1 MYNESTDKLR
11 VKLINAFGSA
21 YQLNDA
27 AHQEDHFEEVFKT
40 GVDINKRLNLGF
52 SKNLIMMAAYLHDLF
67 AWSRENHHVLSAE
80 FVDGTCHPMITV
92 LAKHD
97 RKLLSTA
104 CFCHRASYKGAFPN
118 NFAELIN
125 AADRGVPQS
134 AGKLVQR
141 AVDYRTSRGF
151 QGTPE
156 ELLREAVAHVKEKFG
171 SNGYARYADMYLA
184 CYIKELKQ
192 LREEVDAL

>member
-1 MYNESTDKLR
+1 MYNKSTDELR

-27 AHQEDHFEEVFKT
+27 AHREDHFEEVFET
-40 GVDINKRLNLGF
+40 GIDINKRLNLGF

-92 LAKHD
+92 LTKED

-104 CFCHRASYKGAFPN
+104 CFCHRASYKGEFPN
-118 NFAELIN
+118 SFAELIN
-125 AADRGVPQS
+125 AADRGAPSSVE
-134 AGKLVQR
+134 AMLER
-141 AVDYRTSRGF
+141 AMLYRISRNYLGSNDDLKKDSV
-151 QGTPE
+151 TH
-156 ELLREAVAHVKEKFG
+156 LKEKYG
-171 SNGYARYADMYLA
+171 TKGYARYSPMYLK
-184 CYIKELKQ
+184 CYGSELRALQKEIDEL
-192 LREEVDAL
+192 